1 MKKIFILGASGSIGE
16 NALSVIDS
24 NKENFELVGISVNS
38 NVEKTNKIIKKHNP
52 KYIYI
57 NDKSAIENILKT
69 EDTVICEDEK
79 ELSDIFNSSDVDI
92 VISAISGFAGI
103 KSTFHA
109 AKSGKKILLANKESI
124 VAGGSLLM
132 EAVRENNTELVPIDS
147 EHNAIFQCLP
157 ESRSTQ
163 DVKQIVITASGGPF
177 HGRNIDELNNVEV
190 QDALNHPNWEMGAK
204 ITVDSASLM
213 NKGLEVIEA
222 MWLFDIS
229 AENIEVV
236 VHRQSIIHSAV
247 RFIDGS
253 IVAQLGY
260 PDMKL
265 PIHYALSFPQRQPSS
280 LKKFDFL
287 DYPNLS
293 FEEPDYKT
301 FKNLSLAFLAANK
314 GGSVPCVLNAAN
326 EIVVQAFLEERVS
339 FLKMSDIIE
348 NCMEKISASRYFTIS
363 TKGQNKYTDVDYEK
377 GDAFIF
383 GPESRGLPK
392 EIRDSHESIFIPMKS
407 EGRSLNLANAVS
419 VIVYEA
425 WKAFNFQ

>member
-38 NVEKTNKIIKKHNP
+38 NVEKANKIIKKHNP

-132 EAVRENNTELVPIDS
+132 ETVRENNTELVPIDS

-177 HGRNIDELNNVEV
+177 HGRNIDELNNVGV
-190 QDALNHPNWEMGAK
+190 QDALNHPNWEMGSK
-204 ITVDSASLM
+204 ISIDSATLV
-213 NKGLEVIEA
+213 NKCLELIEA
-222 MWLFDIS
+222 CYLFDMDESFFELVIHPESIVHSIVTFNDGSSICQMSNPDMRVPIANAMSDDNRLSIS
-229 AENIEVV
+229 FQPIDFNNLKLNFESFPNDRAEIVNLARE
-236 VHRQSIIHSAV
+236 AV
-247 RFIDGS
+247 RED
-253 IVAQLGY
+253 
-260 PDMKL
+260 
-265 PIHYALSFPQRQPSS
+265 SS
-280 LKKFDFL
+280 
-287 DYPNLS
+287 
-293 FEEPDYKT
+293 
-301 FKNLSLAFLAANK
+301 K
-314 GGSVPCVLNAAN
+314 GIYFNAAN
-326 EIVVQAFLEERVS
+326 EIAVEN
-339 FLKMSDIIE
+339 FLKKRITFRQIYEVILRTFDTKEMSKFNSIEDIFEIDQE
-348 NCMEKISASRYFTIS
+348 ARNISNMVI
-363 TKGQNKYTDVDYEK
+363 
-377 GDAFIF
+377 
-383 GPESRGLPK
+383 
-392 EIRDSHESIFIPMKS
+392 KS
-407 EGRSLNLANAVS
+407 LT
-419 VIVYEA
+419 
-425 WKAFNFQ
+425 

>member
-38 NVEKTNKIIKKHNP
+38 NVEKANKIIKKHNP

-57 NDKSAIENILKT
+57 NDKSAKENILKT

-132 EAVRENNTELVPIDS
+132 ETVRENNTELVPIDS

-177 HGRNIDELNNVEV
+177 HGRNIDELNNVGV
-190 QDALNHPNWEMGAK
+190 QDALNHPNWEMGSK
-204 ITVDSASLM
+204 ISIDSATLV
-213 NKGLEVIEA
+213 NKCLELIEA
-222 MWLFDIS
+222 CYLFDMDESFFELVIHPES
-229 AENIEVV
+229 IVHSIVTFNDGSSICQMSNPDMRVPIANAMSDDNRLSIPFQPIDFNNLKLNFESFPNDRAEI
-236 VHRQSIIHSAV
+236 VHLAREAV
-247 RFIDGS
+247 RED
-253 IVAQLGY
+253 
-260 PDMKL
+260 
-265 PIHYALSFPQRQPSS
+265 SS
-280 LKKFDFL
+280 
-287 DYPNLS
+287 
-293 FEEPDYKT
+293 
-301 FKNLSLAFLAANK
+301 K
-314 GGSVPCVLNAAN
+314 GIYFNAAN
-326 EIVVQAFLEERVS
+326 EIAVEN
-339 FLKMSDIIE
+339 FLKKRITFRQIYEVILRTFDTKEMSKFNSIEDIFEIDQE
-348 NCMEKISASRYFTIS
+348 ARNISNMVI
-363 TKGQNKYTDVDYEK
+363 
-377 GDAFIF
+377 
-383 GPESRGLPK
+383 
-392 EIRDSHESIFIPMKS
+392 KS
-407 EGRSLNLANAVS
+407 LT
-419 VIVYEA
+419 
-425 WKAFNFQ
+425 

>member
-38 NVEKTNKIIKKHNP
+38 NVEKANKIIKKHNP

-132 EAVRENNTELVPIDS
+132 ETVRENNTELVPIDS

-177 HGRNIDELNNVEV
+177 HGRNIDELNNVGV
-190 QDALNHPNWEMGAK
+190 QDALNHPNWEMGSK
-204 ITVDSASLM
+204 ISIDSATLV
-213 NKGLEVIEA
+213 NKCLELIEA
-222 MWLFDIS
+222 CYLFDMDESLFELVIHPES
-229 AENIEVV
+229 IVHSIVTFNDGSSICQMSNPDMRVPIANAMSDDNRLSIPFQPIDFNNLKLNFESFPNDRAEIVNLARE
-236 VHRQSIIHSAV
+236 AV
-247 RFIDGS
+247 RED
-253 IVAQLGY
+253 
-260 PDMKL
+260 
-265 PIHYALSFPQRQPSS
+265 SS
-280 LKKFDFL
+280 
-287 DYPNLS
+287 
-293 FEEPDYKT
+293 
-301 FKNLSLAFLAANK
+301 K
-314 GGSVPCVLNAAN
+314 GIYFNAAN
-326 EIVVQAFLEERVS
+326 EIAVEN
-339 FLKMSDIIE
+339 FLKKRITFRQIYEVILRTFDTKEMSKFNSIEDIFEIDQE
-348 NCMEKISASRYFTIS
+348 ARNISNMVI
-363 TKGQNKYTDVDYEK
+363 
-377 GDAFIF
+377 
-383 GPESRGLPK
+383 
-392 EIRDSHESIFIPMKS
+392 KS
-407 EGRSLNLANAVS
+407 LT
-419 VIVYEA
+419 
-425 WKAFNFQ
+425 

>member
-38 NVEKTNKIIKKHNP
+38 NVEKANKIIKKHNP

-57 NDKSAIENILKT
+57 NDKSAIEDILKT

-132 EAVRENNTELVPIDS
+132 ETVRENNTELVPIDS

-177 HGRNIDELNNVEV
+177 HGRNIDELNNVGV
-190 QDALNHPNWEMGAK
+190 QDALNHPNWEMGSK
-204 ITVDSASLM
+204 ISIDSATLV
-213 NKGLEVIEA
+213 NKCLELIEA
-222 MWLFDIS
+222 CYLFDMNESFFELVIHPESIVHSIVTFNDGSSICQMSNPDMRVPIANAMSDDNRLSIS
-229 AENIEVV
+229 FQPIDFNNLKLNFESFPNDRAEIVNLARE
-236 VHRQSIIHSAV
+236 AV
-247 RFIDGS
+247 RED
-253 IVAQLGY
+253 
-260 PDMKL
+260 
-265 PIHYALSFPQRQPSS
+265 SS
-280 LKKFDFL
+280 
-287 DYPNLS
+287 
-293 FEEPDYKT
+293 
-301 FKNLSLAFLAANK
+301 K
-314 GGSVPCVLNAAN
+314 GIYFNAAN
-326 EIVVQAFLEERVS
+326 EIAVEN
-339 FLKMSDIIE
+339 FLKKRITFRQIYEVILRTFDTKEMSKFNSIEDIFEIDQE
-348 NCMEKISASRYFTIS
+348 ARNISNMVI
-363 TKGQNKYTDVDYEK
+363 
-377 GDAFIF
+377 
-383 GPESRGLPK
+383 
-392 EIRDSHESIFIPMKS
+392 KS
-407 EGRSLNLANAVS
+407 LT
-419 VIVYEA
+419 
-425 WKAFNFQ
+425 

>member
-38 NVEKTNKIIKKHNP
+38 NVEKANKIIKKHNP

-132 EAVRENNTELVPIDS
+132 ETVRENNTELVPIDS

-177 HGRNIDELNNVEV
+177 HGRNIDELNNVGV
-190 QDALNHPNWEMGAK
+190 QDALNHPNWEMGSK
-204 ITVDSASLM
+204 ISIDSATLV
-213 NKGLEVIEA
+213 NKCLELIEA
-222 MWLFDIS
+222 CYLFDMDESFFELVIHPES
-229 AENIEVV
+229 IVHSIVTFNDGSSICQMSNPDMRVPIANAMSDDNRLSIPFQPIDFNNLKLNFESFPNDRAEIVNLAREVV
-236 VHRQSIIHSAV
+236 REDSA
-247 RFIDGS
+247 
-253 IVAQLGY
+253 
-260 PDMKL
+260 
-265 PIHYALSFPQRQPSS
+265 
-280 LKKFDFL
+280 
-287 DYPNLS
+287 
-293 FEEPDYKT
+293 
-301 FKNLSLAFLAANK
+301 K
-314 GGSVPCVLNAAN
+314 GIYFNAAN
-326 EIVVQAFLEERVS
+326 EIAVEN
-339 FLKMSDIIE
+339 FLKKRITFRQIYEVILRTFDTKEMSKFNSIEDIFEIDQE
-348 NCMEKISASRYFTIS
+348 ARNISNMVI
-363 TKGQNKYTDVDYEK
+363 
-377 GDAFIF
+377 
-383 GPESRGLPK
+383 
-392 EIRDSHESIFIPMKS
+392 KS
-407 EGRSLNLANAVS
+407 LT
-419 VIVYEA
+419 
-425 WKAFNFQ
+425 

>member
-38 NVEKTNKIIKKHNP
+38 NVEKANKIIKKHNP

-132 EAVRENNTELVPIDS
+132 ETVRENNTELVPIDS

-177 HGRNIDELNNVEV
+177 HGRNIDELNNVGV
-190 QDALNHPNWEMGAK
+190 QDALNHPNWEMGSK
-204 ITVDSASLM
+204 ISIDSATLV
-213 NKGLEVIEA
+213 NKCLELIEA
-222 MWLFDIS
+222 CYLFDMDESFFELVIHPES
-229 AENIEVV
+229 IVHSIVTFNDGSSICQMSNPDMRVPIANAMSDDNRLSIPFQPIDFNNLKLNFESFPNDRAEIVNLARE
-236 VHRQSIIHSAV
+236 AV
-247 RFIDGS
+247 REDNS
-253 IVAQLGY
+253 
-260 PDMKL
+260 
-265 PIHYALSFPQRQPSS
+265 
-280 LKKFDFL
+280 
-287 DYPNLS
+287 
-293 FEEPDYKT
+293 
-301 FKNLSLAFLAANK
+301 K
-314 GGSVPCVLNAAN
+314 GIYFNAAN
-326 EIVVQAFLEERVS
+326 EIAVEN
-339 FLKMSDIIE
+339 FLKKKITFRQIYEVILRTFDLKEMSKFNSIEDIFEIDQE
-348 NCMEKISASRYFTIS
+348 ARNISNMVI
-363 TKGQNKYTDVDYEK
+363 
-377 GDAFIF
+377 
-383 GPESRGLPK
+383 
-392 EIRDSHESIFIPMKS
+392 KS
-407 EGRSLNLANAVS
+407 LT
-419 VIVYEA
+419 
-425 WKAFNFQ
+425 

>member
-38 NVEKTNKIIKKHNP
+38 NVEKANKIIKKYNP

-57 NDKSAIENILKT
+57 NDNSAIENILKT

-132 EAVRENNTELVPIDS
+132 ETVRENNTELVPIDS

-177 HGRNIDELNNVEV
+177 HGRNIDELNNVGV

-204 ITVDSASLM
+204 ISIDSATLV
-213 NKGLEVIEA
+213 NK
-222 MWLFDIS
+222 W
-229 AENIEVV
+229 
-236 VHRQSIIHSAV
+236 
-247 RFIDGS
+247 
-253 IVAQLGY
+253 
-260 PDMKL
+260 
-265 PIHYALSFPQRQPSS
+265 
-280 LKKFDFL
+280 
-287 DYPNLS
+287 
-293 FEEPDYKT
+293 
-301 FKNLSLAFLAANK
+301 
-314 GGSVPCVLNAAN
+314 
-326 EIVVQAFLEERVS
+326 
-339 FLKMSDIIE
+339 
-348 NCMEKISASRYFTIS
+348 
-363 TKGQNKYTDVDYEK
+363 
-377 GDAFIF
+377 
-383 GPESRGLPK
+383 
-392 EIRDSHESIFIPMKS
+392 
-407 EGRSLNLANAVS
+407 
-419 VIVYEA
+419 
-425 WKAFNFQ
+425 

>member
-38 NVEKTNKIIKKHNP
+38 NVEKANKIIKKYNP

-69 EDTVICEDEK
+69 EDTVICKDEK

-132 EAVRENNTELVPIDS
+132 ETVRENNTELVPIDS

-177 HGRNIDELNNVEV
+177 HGKNIDELNNVRV
-190 QDALNHPNWEMGAK
+190 QDALNHPNWEMGSK
-204 ITVDSASLM
+204 ISIDSATLV
-213 NKGLEVIEA
+213 NKCLELIEA
-222 MWLFDIS
+222 CYLFDMDESFFELVIHPES
-229 AENIEVV
+229 IVHSIVTFNDGSSICQMSNPDMRVPIANAMSDDNRLSIPFQPIDFNNLKLNFESFPNDRAEIVNLARE
-236 VHRQSIIHSAV
+236 AV
-247 RFIDGS
+247 RED
-253 IVAQLGY
+253 
-260 PDMKL
+260 
-265 PIHYALSFPQRQPSS
+265 SS
-280 LKKFDFL
+280 
-287 DYPNLS
+287 
-293 FEEPDYKT
+293 
-301 FKNLSLAFLAANK
+301 K
-314 GGSVPCVLNAAN
+314 GIYFNAAN
-326 EIVVQAFLEERVS
+326 EIAVEN
-339 FLKMSDIIE
+339 FLKKRITFRQIYEVILRTFDTKEMSKFNSIEDIFEIDQE
-348 NCMEKISASRYFTIS
+348 ARNISNMVI
-363 TKGQNKYTDVDYEK
+363 
-377 GDAFIF
+377 
-383 GPESRGLPK
+383 
-392 EIRDSHESIFIPMKS
+392 KS
-407 EGRSLNLANAVS
+407 LT
-419 VIVYEA
+419 
-425 WKAFNFQ
+425 